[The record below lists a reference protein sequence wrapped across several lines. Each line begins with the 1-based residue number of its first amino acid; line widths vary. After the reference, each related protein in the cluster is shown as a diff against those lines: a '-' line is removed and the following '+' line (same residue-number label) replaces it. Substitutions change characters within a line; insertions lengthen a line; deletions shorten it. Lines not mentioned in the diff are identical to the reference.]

1 MRIKALLHRLLAVL
15 ALAATGAT
23 LPGPAAAVELIMLE
37 SPGCAWCQ
45 RWNREI
51 APIYP
56 LTEEGKRAPLRRVDV
71 TQPWPED
78 LDAVSRDRFTP
89 TFIVVDNGS
98 EVGRLRGYP
107 GDDFF
112 WPLLAEILAKLPP
125 QTEMES
131 EADENG

>member
-1 MRIKALLHRLLAVL
+1 MRLMKLQQVFLTGLVL
-15 ALAATGAT
+15 TFVAAAGAA
-23 LPGPAAAVELIMLE
+23 LPGRAGAAELVMLE

-71 TQPWPED
+71 TGPWPAD
-78 LDAVSRDRFTP
+78 LAAIPRDRFTP
-89 TFIVVDNGS
+89 TFIVVAEGA

-112 WPLLAEILAKLPP
+112 WPLLAEILAKVPP
-125 QTEMES
+125 PA
-131 EADENG
+131 EADGHD